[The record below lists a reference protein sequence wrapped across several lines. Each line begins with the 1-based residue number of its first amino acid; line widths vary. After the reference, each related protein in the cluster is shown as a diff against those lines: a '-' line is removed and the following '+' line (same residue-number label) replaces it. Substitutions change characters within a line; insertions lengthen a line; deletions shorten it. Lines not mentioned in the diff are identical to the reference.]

1 MKIFRK
7 KWGNRSSVRFSM
19 RWCLLVLLAICHAE
33 QSKAAMGGE
42 RRDEYTMLGLVGYNY
57 TDRHIS
63 AYSIDGVD
71 GGHINLSS
79 PTSGGS
85 GISCCV
91 KFSRKNSGPLR
102 VKIRWQVGGCTYS
115 VKDEETGRSDKVRYY
130 YYKEAVV
137 EVQRIYETE
146 PAYIEAHFFPN
157 GSVQVRLTD
166 HGSNPLLA
174 LSERRRDKSY
184 FPQCKND
191 RNPDE

>member
-1 MKIFRK
+1 MKNFKER
-7 KWGNRSSVRFSM
+7 WGNRIAVRLSM
-19 RWCLLVLLAICHAE
+19 RLSLLAVLAIFHAE
-33 QSKAAMGGE
+33 QPKAATGE
-42 RRDEYTMLGLVGYNY
+42 KRSDEYTMLGLVGYNY

-63 AYSIDGVD
+63 TYSIDGAD

-79 PTSGGS
+79 PTTGGS

-91 KFSRKNSGPLR
+91 KFSRKNSGPLK
-102 VKIRWQVGGCTYS
+102 VKVRWQVDGCTYLL
-115 VKDEETGRSDKVRYY
+115 KDEATGRSGKVRHY
-130 YYKEAVV
+130 YYKETVV
-137 EVQRIYETE
+137 EVQRSYRAE
-146 PAYIEAHFFPN
+146 PAYIETHFFPN
-157 GSVQVRLTD
+157 GLVQVRLTD

>member
-1 MKIFRK
+1 MEIYKNKWRSRITVRLPMKL
-7 KWGNRSSVRFSM
+7 S
-19 RWCLLVLLAICHAE
+19 LLAVLAICHAE
-33 QSKAAMGGE
+33 QSKAVMRE
-42 RRDEYTMLGLVGYNY
+42 KRSDEYIMLGLVGYNY

-63 AYSIDGVD
+63 AYSIDGAD

-91 KFSRKNSGPLR
+91 KFSRKNSGSLK
-102 VKIRWQVGGCTYS
+102 VKIRWQVDGCTYL
-115 VKDEETGRSDKVRYY
+115 VKDESTGRSDKVRYY
-130 YYKEAVV
+130 YYKETVV
-137 EVQRIYETE
+137 EVQRSYRIE

-157 GSVQVRLTD
+157 GLVQVRLTD
-166 HGSNPLLA
+166 RGSSPLLA